1 MNHGKLHVVTKLE
14 STGKT
19 KEMYNMLNDRDMNSS
34 LVVVEKSDSL
44 VIRACAN
51 LRTARALSVGGFSV
65 YESLKYENLIIEE
78 SALQKLLER
87 VR

>member
-1 MNHGKLHVVTKLE
+1 
-14 STGKT
+14 
-19 KEMYNMLNDRDMNSS
+19 MYNMLNDRDMSSS
-34 LVVVEKSDSL
+34 LVVVDKSDSL

-51 LRTARALSVGGFSV
+51 LRAARALPVGGFSV